1 MTRVPRLSAPDAPA
15 QLAALINVRANDLP
29 LPDGCAVIPPVKRP
43 AYLGGPAVGAEGPN
57 AASVKVDVLKTLRI
71 RTRAPI
77 VTT

>member
-1 MTRVPRLSAPDAPA
+1 MTRVARLSAPDAPA

-29 LPDGCAVIPPVKRP
+29 LPDGCAVIPHVKRP
-43 AYLGGPAVGAEGPN
+43 AMGGPAVGTEGPN

-71 RTRAPI
+71 RTRPPI